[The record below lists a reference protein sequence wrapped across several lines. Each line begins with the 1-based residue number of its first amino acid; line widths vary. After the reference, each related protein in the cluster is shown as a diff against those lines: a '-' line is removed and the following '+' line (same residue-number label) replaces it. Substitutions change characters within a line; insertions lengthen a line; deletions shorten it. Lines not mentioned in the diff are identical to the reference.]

1 MLILGDEPPLV
12 RHLAGHRFEEILDGV
27 HRETLVPVVEVEV
40 GANLQRMPL
49 QVGDLVLNQHV
60 VEFGALVLGQV
71 DEQDFGRLKVLPCG
85 IRVFRV
91 EKDVRKS
98 QLVAA
103 VGLEHEFVFGI
114 VGRRRQVID
123 MFLET
128 GDERDLRTAVH
139 LVPRRAVVRPR
150 RPSMTRGRTALRRRC
165 RPAPPRP
172 TIRACRPRS
181 ARRAIH
187 DRLDA
192 VLRAD
197 FGLEVGRKVVVKER
211 RRVGRRRG
219 ADAADLHGAAR
230 GRQEMRLFIGT
241 GAEERPR

>member
-1 MLILGDEPPLV
+1 MYHLVEKHAARFEAQLEQRLVGRFLNPVGRVMDVNFGRRASLV

-27 HRETLVPVVEVEV
+27 HWETLVPVVEVEV

-49 QVGDLVLNQHV
+49 QVGDLVLHQHV

-71 DEQDFGRLKVLPCG
+71 DEQDFGRLEVLPRG

-103 VGLEHEFVFGI
+103 VGLEHEFIFGI

-139 LVPRRAVVRPR
+139 LVPRRAVVRP
-150 RPSMTRGRTALRRRC
+150 
-165 RPAPPRP
+165 
-172 TIRACRPRS
+172 
-181 ARRAIH
+181 
-187 DRLDA
+187 
-192 VLRAD
+192 V
-197 FGLEVGRKVVVKER
+197 
-211 RRVGRRRG
+211 
-219 ADAADLHGAAR
+219 DL
-230 GRQEMRLFIGT
+230 
-241 GAEERPR
+241 P